1 MKITPDA
8 VVVAHLGPLPISQT
22 LLFTWLVMA
31 LLIGLALLGRRHL
44 GDTDAPGPLQNALEA
59 IIELIRSQLR
69 EIAQEDPARYLPY
82 VGTLFLFIAACNLL
96 GAVPGFEP
104 PTASLS
110 TTTALALT
118 VFAAVPWY
126 GIRRQ
131 GLMGYLREYLRPTPW
146 MLPLHVISE
155 ISRTLAL
162 AVRLF
167 GNVMSDT
174 VIIAILLSVAPL
186 IFPVLLHVL
195 GLITGLLQAYI
206 FAVLAMVYIAAAT
219 TVHPTPS

>member
-1 MKITPDA
+1 MNITPDA
-8 VVVAHLGPLPISQT
+8 VLVAQVGPLPITQT
-22 LLFTWLVMA
+22 LLYTWLVMA
-31 LLIGLALLGRRHL
+31 LLVGLALLARRHL
-44 GDTDAPGPLQNALEA
+44 GEPDAPGPLQNALEG
-59 IIELIRSQLR
+59 IVELIRDQLG
-69 EIAQEDPARYLPY
+69 EIAQEDPAPYLPF
-82 VGTLFLFIAACNLL
+82 VGTLFLFIATSNLL

-131 GLMGYLREYLRPTPW
+131 GLLGYLREYLRPAFW
-146 MLPLHVISE
+146 MLPLHLVSE
-155 ISRTLAL
+155 VSRTLAL

-219 TVHPTPS
+219 TVHPTPA